1 MDIYKEK
8 EFMCPKCNQDS
19 IFKIEMYYVK
29 YNGIVPC
36 WECQNCHIVV
46 PNYAFNNFLAT
57 GRIIIGL

>member
-36 WECQNCHIVV
+36 
-46 PNYAFNNFLAT
+46 
-57 GRIIIGL
+57 